1 MNPFSGIG
9 HRLYSLRQKRGWT
22 QQELADRVNQTRFHP
37 DVKQPHI
44 AGLERSKGEK
54 LPSVP
59 LLAAL
64 AEVFEQDMDALV
76 GIEETDNT
84 NITADLSAEDKALVL
99 LLISR
104 LRGGLDVSDWQVLS
118 RSVIANG
125 GNDLAGSIERDTKV
139 LLESRG
145 D

>member
-44 AGLERSKGEK
+44 AGLEKSKGEK

-64 AEVFEQDMDALV
+64 AEVFEQDMDALA
-76 GIEETDNT
+76 GIEESEST

-99 LLISR
+99 LLVSR
-104 LRGGLDVSDWQVLS
+104 LRGGMDYSDWQALS
-118 RSVIANG
+118 HSVMANG
-125 GNDLAGSIERDTKV
+125 GNSLVGSIERDTKV
-139 LLESRG
+139 FLETSC